1 LSYLC
6 KNSEEQKLKTLIEE
20 PVSTPVAESPAPEP
34 SPSFS
39 RVISKERTRLAVAL
53 FYFCQGLA
61 FASWASRIPEIKSAL
76 HLSDAQ
82 LGTFLF
88 ALPLGQL
95 LTMPLSGRLVTLYGS
110 HAVLRIAAPL
120 YGFVLTCLA
129 LASVGWQLGLVLLA
143 FGIVGNLCNIA
154 VNTQGVAAE
163 ELYGRSI
170 MTSFHGAWSIAG
182 FTGALV
188 GLLMINLHVST
199 YAHFWIILA
208 FVCMNTLINHRYLV
222 SQVASGQ
229 RKTSF
234 FMKPDPILV
243 QLGFI
248 GFCSMATE
256 GAMFDWS
263 GVYFKDIVHA
273 PSSLVV
279 VGYASFMIMMA
290 TGRFLGDWAT
300 RRMGRRTLLQVS
312 GCLIFTGMGV
322 SVCFPT
328 VVTAS
333 LGFMLVGLGV
343 ACVVPSIYSV
353 AGRNANV
360 SPGLALA
367 MVSSVSYLGFLIG
380 PPLIGYIAEISSLR
394 YSYAVIGVF
403 GLIVTALISLTQ
415 VVRNGN

>member
-1 LSYLC
+1 M
-6 KNSEEQKLKTLIEE
+6 KTLIEE
-20 PVSTPVAESPAPEP
+20 PVSTPVSESPAPEP
-34 SPSFS
+34 TPGFTQ
-39 RVISKERTRLAVAL
+39 VISKERIRIAVAM

-82 LGTFLF
+82 LGTLLF

-95 LTMPLSGRLVTLYGS
+95 LTMPFSGRLVTQYGS

-120 YGFVLTCLA
+120 YAFVLTCLA
-129 LASVGWQLGLVLLA
+129 LASAGWQLGLVLLA
-143 FGIVGNLCNIA
+143 FGVVGNMCNIA

-163 ELYGRSI
+163 NLYGRSI

-188 GLLMINLHVST
+188 GLLMINLHVGT
-199 YAHFWIILA
+199 YAHFWVIL
-208 FVCMNTLINHRYLV
+208 VLVLINTGINHRYLV
-222 SQVASGQ
+222 QHAVTEQ
-229 RKTSF
+229 RKSSF
-234 FMKPDPILV
+234 LMKPDGVLV
-243 QLGFI
+243 QLGII

-290 TGRFLGDWAT
+290 TGRFLGDWAI
-300 RRMGRRTLLQVS
+300 RQIGRRTLLQIS
-312 GCLIFTGMGV
+312 GCLIFVGMGT
-322 SVCFPT
+322 SVFFPT

-343 ACVVPSIYSV
+343 ACVVPSIYSA
-353 AGRNANV
+353 AGRNAKV

-380 PPLIGYIAEISSLR
+380 PPLIGYVAAIASLR
-394 YSYAVIGVF
+394 YSYAVIGLF
-403 GLIVTALISLTQ
+403 GLMITTLITLTQ